1 MAGYILVLAILI
13 LGGIIATLGDR
24 IGTKV
29 GKARL
34 SIFNL
39 RPRNTATLI
48 TIATGGMISAST
60 LGVLLATS
68 SQLQDGL
75 FRLDSIRADLTSA
88 TSEKEKVQAELA
100 NTKAQRD
107 REKRNLEQINNSLVE
122 ALFRQS
128 RTQSQLQSVQRK
140 FQNAKLELE
149 RVQAQEREL
158 IGKIQELNQRQ
169 KSLVADSK
177 KLIDERNRLN
187 GELEKITSDR
197 TALRNRVNESQTR
210 LSAIEKQRMDLNA
223 ELKTLET
230 SREQL
235 TTRIQALRAGILTL
249 RAGNF
254 LVQSEQVLTAAVVNE
269 GLSAAERRL
278 AVLQVLQEADQ
289 NARVLLEFPAE
300 SRPVIQVTEAQIDN
314 IVQKLADG
322 KSYILRILSAGNYL
336 RKENNV
342 AILADVTPNR
352 EVFKPGELIASLQF
366 KPNLSDTEIEGQ
378 LDKLFLL
385 VSFRARQQGVLPNP
399 FTGKVGN
406 FPQGA
411 LFELTKEFKQ
421 YKSAIEIQ
429 AIAKDTIFTGS
440 PLTLTLVVLE
450 NGVEIRR
457 FG

>member
-1 MAGYILVLAILI
+1 MAGYVLVLAILI

-34 SIFNL
+34 SIFKL

-48 TIATGGMISAST
+48 TIATGGMIAAST
-60 LGVLLATS
+60 LGVLLASS
-68 SQLQDGL
+68 SQLRDGL
-75 FRLDSIRADLTSA
+75 FRLDSIRADLKSVQA
-88 TSEKEKVQAELA
+88 QKEKVSAELVA
-100 NTKAQRD
+100 TKTQRD
-107 REKRNLEQINNSLVE
+107 QEKRNLEQINNSLAE

-128 RTQSQLQSVQRK
+128 QTQAQLQSVQKK
-140 FQNAKLELE
+140 FQGANQELKN
-149 RVQAQEREL
+149 VQAQEQDL
-158 IGKIQELNQRQ
+158 IVKIQELNDRQ
-169 KSLVADSK
+169 KTLLADSQ
-177 KLIDERNRLN
+177 KLIDERKQLN
-187 GELEKITSDR
+187 IDLEKITGDR
-197 TALRNRVNESQTR
+197 QALRDRVAESQTR
-210 LSAIEKQRMDLNA
+210 LKDLEKQRIALNS

-230 SREQL
+230 NRKQL
-235 TTRIQALRAGILTL
+235 DASIQALR
-249 RAGNF
+249 RGN
-254 LVQSEQVLTAAVVNE
+254 VAIQSEQVLTAAVVNG
-269 GLSAAERRL
+269 GLSAQELRL
-278 AVLQVLQEADQ
+278 ALFQVLQQADQ
-289 NARVLLEFPAE
+289 NARALLDFPAE
-300 SRPVIQVTEAQIDN
+300 SRPVIQFTETQVDN
-314 IVQKLADG
+314 LLQKLGDG

-342 AILADVTPNR
+342 SILADITPNR
-352 EVFKPGELIASLQF
+352 EVFKPGELIATLQF
-366 KPNLSDTEIEGQ
+366 KPNMSDAEIEGQ

-406 FPQGA
+406 FPQSA

-429 AIAKDTIFTGS
+429 AIAKGTIFTGS
-440 PLTLTLVVLE
+440 PLTLILVILE

>member
-1 MAGYILVLAILI
+1 MAGYVLVLAILI

-34 SIFNL
+34 SVFNL

-68 SQLQDGL
+68 SQLRDGL

-88 TSEKEKVQAELA
+88 TTEKEKVQAELA
-100 NTKAQRD
+100 DTKLQRD
-107 REKRNLEQINNSLVE
+107 QEKRNLEQINNSLVE

-149 RVQAQEREL
+149 QVQAQEQEL

-177 KLIDERNRLN
+177 KLTDERDQLN
-187 GELEKITSDR
+187 IDLKKITSDR
-197 TALRNRVNESQTR
+197 TALRNRVNDSQIR
-210 LSAIEKQRMDLNA
+210 LSVIEKQRTTLNA

-235 TTRIQALRAGILTL
+235 TTRIQALRTGILTL

-269 GLSAAERRL
+269 GLSASERRL

-289 NARVLLEFPAE
+289 SARVLLDFPAA
-300 SRPVIQVTEAQIDN
+300 SRPVIQVSEAQIDN

-366 KPNLSDTEIEGQ
+366 KPNMSDAEIEGQ

-406 FPQGA
+406 FPQSA
-411 LFELTKEFKQ
+411 LFDLTKEFKQ